1 MARVPITATV
11 IVFEMTTDFN
21 LVLAL
26 MMSCVIASLVAERL
40 HPGSIYDNLLRWQ
53 GIDLD
58 ESNDKGPLTGLKARD
73 FMRRSVEFVPA
84 TATVREAIDVFL
96 NSHHRGFPVIR
107 DGELVGMI
115 TVVHAPKF
123 IDNEYSED
131 SFALFEG
138 DRCVGHVLRTGQA
151 PQGKPWFWTIF
162 TRGVSDTPD
171 RGYAATRE
179 RAIENAKARLS
190 GD

>member
-1 MARVPITATV
+1 
-11 IVFEMTTDFN
+11 
-21 LVLAL
+21 
-26 MMSCVIASLVAERL
+26 
-40 HPGSIYDNLLRWQ
+40 
-53 GIDLD
+53 
-58 ESNDKGPLTGLKARD
+58 
-73 FMRRSVEFVPA
+73 
-84 TATVREAIDVFL
+84 
-96 NSHHRGFPVIR
+96 
-107 DGELVGMI
+107 MI
-115 TVVHAPKF
+115 TVVRASKF

-138 DRCVGHVLRTGQA
+138 DRCVGHVLRASQA

-162 TRGVSDTPD
+162 TRGEDTPD